1 MANTRG
7 YPTPGVLS
15 PATVPA
21 DLQKLADAI
30 AVDVQTVSDTALAAR
45 SRAEDAVGELRNVKV
60 IDEMI
65 DNGDGTITVR
75 YTNGESVVIALPQ
88 GPPGE
93 PGPAAGPFRDVIDNG
108 DGTITVVLDDG
119 TERVL
124 TSLQGAPGDPG
135 EDGDPGPANSL
146 SIGSVT
152 SGTAPSA
159 TITGTPPSQT
169 LDLVLPKG
177 EKGDPG
183 DAGEATTPD
192 TGTRNIGTEAGGASI
207 GNVRV
212 RRVGSLVALAFSGA
226 IPASGSLR
234 WNYPTGFKPIDS
246 MTGHRAGWNITK
258 ENFFPFQ
265 VAWNA
270 TTVPASGGG
279 PVAGDYVSAVVQYIT
294 ADPWPTTLPGTPG

>member
-30 AVDVQTVSDTALAAR
+30 AVDVQTVSDTAIAAR

-60 IDEMI
+60 IDEMV

-75 YTNGESVVIALPQ
+75 YTNGESVVIALPP

-93 PGPAAGPFRDVIDNG
+93 PGPAAGPFVDLIDNG
-108 DGTITVVLDDG
+108 DGTATVVLYDG
-119 TERVL
+119 TERTL
-124 TSLQGAPGDPG
+124 TLPPGQPGQDG
-135 EDGDPGPANSL
+135 EDGAPGPANVL

-152 SGTAPSA
+152 SGAAPSA
-159 TITGTPPSQT
+159 TITGTPPNQV

-177 EKGDPG
+177 EKGDTG
-183 DAGEATTPD
+183 DGGEVTTPD
-192 TGTRNIGTEAGGASI
+192 TGTRNIGTEAGGAYVGDVS
-207 GNVRV
+207 V
-212 RRVGSLVALAFSGA
+212 RRVGSLVALSFSGA
-226 IPASGSLR
+226 IPASGRLR
-234 WNYPTGFKPIDS
+234 WSYPTGFKPIDS
-246 MTGHRAGWNITK
+246 MTGYRAGWNIDK

-270 TTVPASGGG
+270 ATVPLGGDA
-279 PVAGDYVSAVVQYIT
+279 VAGDYVSAVVQYIT

>member
-65 DNGDGTITVR
+65 DNGDGTITV
-75 YTNGESVVIALPQ
+75 
-88 GPPGE
+88 
-93 PGPAAGPFRDVIDNG
+93 
-108 DGTITVVLDDG
+108 VLDDG

-152 SGTAPSA
+152 SGSAASA

-246 MTGHRAGWNITK
+246 MTGHRAGWNITT

-270 TTVPASGGG
+270 TTVPLGGG
-279 PVAGDYVSAVVQYIT
+279 AVAGDYVSAVVQYIT

>member
-1 MANTRG
+1 MPNSPLRK
-7 YPTPGVLS
+7 YPYPS
-15 PATVPA
+15 ISDSAIVPN
-21 DLQKLADAI
+21 DLRRLAE
-30 AVDVQTVSDTALAAR
+30 AVDADVSTVAGSAISAVTRAAELAELVSGIRSIQTIKVDDGGSTATITYTNGTTERITLPRGPA
-45 SRAEDAVGELRNVKV
+45 GESAGPFVDL
-60 IDEMI
+60 I
-65 DNGDGTITVR
+65 DNGDGTATVILYDGTTR
-75 YTNGESVVIALPQ
+75 TLTLPE
-88 GPPGE
+88 GE
-93 PGPAAGPFRDVIDNG
+93 PG
-108 DGTITVVLDDG
+108 
-119 TERVL
+119 
-124 TSLQGAPGDPG
+124 AP
-135 EDGDPGPANSL
+135 GDPGPANSL
-146 SIGSVT
+146 TIGSVT
-152 SGTAPSA
+152 SGSAASA

-270 TTVPASGGG
+270 TTVPSSGGG

-294 ADPWPTTLPGTPG
+294 ADPWPSTLPGTPG